1 MVVLGGKHDMNCQRT
16 QWCCWWEWHSQRWSY
31 QKKCFGKKEKTTNFK
46 IVTTSGLGRMGG
58 NWVLNGVLTCG
69 ALAQA
74 LLGQQLQHREAMTS
88 CQEQRFE
95 MEERPLA
102 VLVRNAIKQGA
113 KICQN
118 GWRLDTKDDLVMA
131 PLGHLFV
138 KKIQLLELQS
148 HQFLCFQLTE
158 PQTEL
163 YVCAPAGKVASLS
176 PKPRPV
182 DGRVTNIKSR

>member
-1 MVVLGGKHDMNCQRT
+1 MMLLMRMAQPTVNLYQFIKKYVSEKKRKKRT
-16 QWCCWWEWHSQRWSY
+16 SKLSQLLDW
-31 QKKCFGKKEKTTNFK
+31 
-46 IVTTSGLGRMGG
+46 GRMGG

-113 KICQN
+113 KIYQN
-118 GWRLDTKDDLVMA
+118 G
-131 PLGHLFV
+131 
-138 KKIQLLELQS
+138 
-148 HQFLCFQLTE
+148 
-158 PQTEL
+158 
-163 YVCAPAGKVASLS
+163 
-176 PKPRPV
+176 
-182 DGRVTNIKSR
+182 

>member
-1 MVVLGGKHDMNCQRT
+1 MCWKSGIVRPIFCRNRMQVESDRNKSWTIDYGCFGWKTWNDLSENSMMLLMRMAQPTVNLYQFIKKYVSEKKRKQRT
-16 QWCCWWEWHSQRWSY
+16 SKLSQLLDW
-31 QKKCFGKKEKTTNFK
+31 
-46 IVTTSGLGRMGG
+46 GRMGG

-113 KICQN
+113 KIYQN

-138 KKIQLLELQS
+138 KKNTTTI
-148 HQFLCFQLTE
+148 
-158 PQTEL
+158 
-163 YVCAPAGKVASLS
+163 
-176 PKPRPV
+176 
-182 DGRVTNIKSR
+182 N